1 MMEDKPIRIC
11 LGAISG
17 AQGIQG
23 EVIIRSFTQDPEN
36 IGAYG
41 QLTDVTG
48 KVSYDLK
55 VLRIAKKGVIAR
67 IKGITTR
74 NMAEALK
81 GTELY
86 VLSDLLPEPDPGE
99 FYYRDLIG
107 LKALNEAGELV
118 GEILSVQNFGAG
130 DLLEI
135 KLAGSEKSEFLP
147 FHDDYLVEV
156 SIENQRVI
164 VKSTAGLWE

>member
-1 MMEDKPIRIC
+1 MTEDKPTRIC
-11 LGAISG
+11 LGVIAG

-36 IGAYG
+36 IDAYG
-41 QLTDVTG
+41 LLSDVTG
-48 KVSYDLK
+48 KISYDLK
-55 VLRIAKKGVIAR
+55 VLRIAKKGIIAR

-74 NMAEALK
+74 NMAEGLK

-86 VLSDLLPEPDPGE
+86 VSAELLPEPDPGE

-107 LKALNEAGELV
+107 LKALDQAGELV
-118 GEILSVQNFGAG
+118 GEIISVQNFGAG

-135 KLAGSEKSEFLP
+135 KLAGTDKSEFLP

-156 SIENQRVI
+156 SIANQHVI